1 MAAVPY
7 IYFRGRRMTP
17 VARDAWLAAE
27 QRCGWEIKPITQ
39 GGWNAGGVAASA
51 GTHDRDA
58 ADGSVRGKTKAQVAK
73 EIESLRWAGWFAS
86 LRTASKRHWGVRPQ
100 YFSSIHFHAVPN
112 GWGLVSA
119 GARRQAE
126 AYRRGRD
133 GLRGNGLDTGPGH
146 THAYRNRLT
155 PMRPKVTVVPSL
167 PKPAPKPTAPLTDP
181 VPRHTTPGPW
191 MTVPVDGL
199 LGAVTLSRLQ
209 WELRIK
215 PTGVL
220 DHWTIRALKIWLGG
234 LAADDVTGVLRVIDV
249 QRLQARV
256 GVTRDGKWG
265 PATTRALQAWL
276 NRNNPNPVQ

>member
-27 QRCGWEIKPITQ
+27 QRCGWKIEPMTQ

-58 ADGSVRGKTKAQVAK
+58 ADSSVRGKTQAQVAK
-73 EIESLRWAGWFAS
+73 EIECLRWAGWFAS

-100 YFSSIHFHAVPN
+100 YFSAIHVHSVPN

-126 AYRRGRD
+126 AYRKGRD
-133 GLRGNGLDTGPGH
+133 GLRQNGPDAGGPGH
-146 THAYRNRLT
+146 VPTYRNRLT
-155 PMRPKVTVVPSL
+155 PMKPKVTVVPSP
-167 PKPAPKPTAPLTDP
+167 PKPPPAYTPPTTDP
-181 VPRHTTPGPW
+181 VPRSTTPGPW
-191 MTVPVDGL
+191 RTIPVDGL
-199 LGAVTLSRLQ
+199 LGSVTLSRLQ
-209 WELRIK
+209 WELRIQ
-215 PTGVL
+215 PTGKL
-220 DHWTIRALKIWLGG
+220 DHWTVRALKIWLGG
-234 LAADDVTGVLRVIDV
+234 LAADDGTGILRVIDV

-265 PATTRALQAWL
+265 PVTTRALQAWL
-276 NRNNPNPVQ
+276 NRNNPNR